1 MHEPPVERFEGSILD
16 PADLERVVPGCD
28 VVFHLA
34 GQVSVPES
42 VEDPER
48 TVLLNVVGTERVL
61 EAVEKARVP
70 ATVFASSCSVYG
82 AASSTP
88 FSEDS
93 PLQTESPY
101 AESNRQGEQT
111 GYSGAEPFAALRL
124 FNVYGPGQADEGP
137 YASVIG
143 AFLSAALTKENPT
156 IFGDG
161 LQTRDFV
168 YVDDVVEAMRAT
180 AEAVLQ
186 RGSVGP
192 YNVGTGRAVTLL
204 ELWDAVAKAAG
215 VDTRPVHRPARAGD
229 VPHSCADVSK
239 IQSEVG
245 WSSTMGLEEGIRRLV
260 ASKS

>member
-1 MHEPPVERFEGSILD
+1 M
-16 PADLERVVPGCD
+16 VPGCD

-42 VEDPER
+42 VDDPER
-48 TVLLNVVGTERVL
+48 TRILNVVGTRRVL

-70 ATVFASSCSVYG
+70 ATVFTSSCSVYG
-82 AASSTP
+82 AASGRP
-88 FSEDS
+88 CSEDS
-93 PLQTESPY
+93 PLSPESPY
-101 AESNRQGEQT
+101 AESNLQGEQL
-111 GYSGAEPFAALRL
+111 GYSGPEPFAALRL

-137 YASVIG
+137 YASVVG
-143 AFLSAALTKENPT
+143 AFLSAALAEESPT

-180 AEAVLQ
+180 AMAVLE

-192 YNVGTGRAVTLL
+192 YNVATGRAVTLL
-204 ELWDAVAKAAG
+204 ELWDAVARAAG
-215 VDTRPVHRPARAGD
+215 GTSRPEHRPARAGD
-229 VPHSCADVSK
+229 VPHSCAEVSK
-239 IQSEVG
+239 IHTELG
-245 WSSTMGLEEGIRRLV
+245 WSSTVGLEEGIRRLV